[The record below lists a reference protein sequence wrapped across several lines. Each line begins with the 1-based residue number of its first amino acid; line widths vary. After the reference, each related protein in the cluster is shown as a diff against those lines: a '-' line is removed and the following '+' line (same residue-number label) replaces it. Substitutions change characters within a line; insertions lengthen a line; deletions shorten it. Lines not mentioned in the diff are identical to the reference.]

1 MRDLIKMVVVL
12 LVICTTSGVVLSYVN
27 EATKAPREYQYI
39 KFVQEPSMQAVLSDF
54 DNDPI
59 KERLKVVVGEDGEG
73 NPIEKVVFPAKKGG
87 KTQAV
92 AFSAAAKGYHDLI
105 EVMVGVDPDGKLTGI
120 SIMTHTETP
129 GLGARIVEPSFT
141 DQFSGLDLDTTKL
154 SAEGGKVDTLSGAT
168 FSTVGVVTAVTEAL
182 KEFPKIKEEAFKP

>member
-39 KFVQEPSMQAVLSDF
+39 KFVQEPSIKAVLNDY
-54 DNDPI
+54 DNDPV
-59 KERLKVVVGEDGEG
+59 KERIKLAVGEDEEG
-73 NPIEKVVFPAKKGG
+73 NPIELVVFPAKKGG
-87 KTQAV
+87 ETQAI
-92 AFSAAAKGYHDLI
+92 AYSAAAKGYHDLI
-105 EVMVGVDPDGKLTGI
+105 EVMVGVDPEGKLTGI

-129 GLGARIVEPSFT
+129 GLGARIVEPDFT
-141 DQFSGLDLDTTKL
+141 DQFAGLDLETTKL

-168 FSTVGVVTAVTEAL
+168 FSTVGVITAVGAAL
-182 KEFPKIKEEAFKP
+182 EQFPQIKKETF

>member
-39 KFVQEPSMQAVLSDF
+39 KFVQEPSIKAVLSDY
-54 DNDPI
+54 DNDPV
-59 KERLKVVVGEDGEG
+59 KERLKLAVGEDEEG
-73 NPIEKVVFPAKKGG
+73 NPLEIVVFPAKKGG
-87 KTQAV
+87 ETQAI
-92 AFSAAAKGYHDLI
+92 AYSAAAKGYHDLI
-105 EVMVGVDPDGKLTGI
+105 EVMVGVGPEGKLTGI

-129 GLGARIVEPSFT
+129 GLGARIVEPEFT
-141 DQFSGLDLDTTKL
+141 DQFAGLDLDTTKL

-168 FSTVGVVTAVTEAL
+168 FSTVGVITAVGAAL
-182 KEFPKIKEEAFKP
+182 EQFPQIKKETF

>member
-39 KFVQEPSMQAVLSDF
+39 KFVQEPSIKAVLSGY

-59 KERLKVVVGEDGEG
+59 KDRMQLNLGEDKEG
-73 NPIEKVVFPAKKGG
+73 QPVEKVVFPAKKDG
-87 KTQAV
+87 KTFEV
-92 AFSAAAKGYHDLI
+92 AYSGAAKGYHDLI
-105 EVMVGVDPDGKLTGI
+105 EVMVGVDQDGKLTGI
-120 SIMTHTETP
+120 SIMTHSETP

-141 DQFSGLDLDTTKL
+141 DQFAGLDVDTTKL
-154 SAEGGKVDTLSGAT
+154 SAEGGKVDALSGAT
-168 FSTVGVVTAVTEAL
+168 FSTIGVVTAVTEAL
-182 KEFPKIKEEAFKP
+182 KEFPKIKQEAF

>member
-39 KFVQEPSMQAVLSDF
+39 KFVQEPSMKAVLSDF

-59 KERLKVVVGEDGEG
+59 KERIKVVLGEDGEG
-73 NPIEKVVFPAKKGG
+73 NPLEKVVFPAKKGG
-87 KTQAV
+87 KIQAV

-141 DQFSGLDLDTTKL
+141 DQFAGLDLDTTKL
-154 SAEGGKVDTLSGAT
+154 SAEGGKVDALSGAT

>member
-27 EATKAPREYQYI
+27 EATIAPREYQYI
-39 KFVQEPSMQAVLSDF
+39 KFVQEPSIKAVLSDY
-54 DNDPI
+54 DNDPV
-59 KERLKVVVGEDGEG
+59 KERIKLVVGEDEEG
-73 NPIEKVVFPAKKGG
+73 KPVEIVVFPAKKGG

-92 AFSAAAKGYHDLI
+92 AYSAAAKGYHDLI
-105 EVMVGVDPDGKLTGI
+105 EVMVGVDPEGTLTGI

-129 GLGARIVEPSFT
+129 GLGARIVEPEFT
-141 DQFSGLDLDTTKL
+141 DQFAGLDLETTKL

-168 FSTVGVVTAVTEAL
+168 FSTVGVIAAVGAAL
-182 KEFPKIKEEAFKP
+182 EQFPQIKKETF